1 MTDALMGGT
10 DDGAMDRGADPVAG
24 PAPQGTVGAPEPS
37 GPLPSA
43 VPPRLHLPVQGR
55 LPKALI
61 WDIDGTVAETE
72 RDGHL
77 VAFNT
82 AFAQLGLP
90 WCWDEAEYAVL
101 LHVTGGRERLLQ
113 GMRTRT
119 DAPADPAAREA
130 LARELHRL
138 KNAAYAERVAQGG
151 IPPRPGVLRLMDACT
166 AAGVRLAVATTTSTS
181 NVEALFGAWFGAG
194 WRSRFAAVVCA
205 EDVQAKK
212 PDPEAYTVALQ
223 RLGIAP
229 QEAFA
234 LEDSPNGLAAA
245 RAAGIAC
252 GITRSVF
259 FADAVFEGAAWVQS
273 DLDTPHRVTLAHLG
287 LR

>member
-1 MTDALMGGT
+1 MTGGL
-10 DDGAMDRGADPVAG
+10 
-24 PAPQGTVGAPEPS
+24 
-37 GPLPSA
+37 PLR
-43 VPPRLHLPVQGR
+43 PRRPL
-55 LPKALI
+55 KALI
-61 WDIDGTVAETE
+61 WDVDGTVAETE

-82 AFAQLGLP
+82 AFAQQGLA
-90 WCWDEAEYAVL
+90 WRWDDAEYAGL
-101 LHVTGGRERLLQ
+101 LHITGGRERLLQ
-113 GMRTRT
+113 GMRTWP

-130 LARELHRL
+130 LARELHRR
-138 KNAAYAERVAQGG
+138 KNEAYAARVGQGG
-151 IPPRPGVLRLMDACT
+151 IAPRPGVLRLMEACT
-166 AAGVRLAVATTTSTS
+166 AAGVRLALATTTSTS
-181 NVEALFGAWFGAG
+181 NVEALFGAWFGPG

-205 EDVQAKK
+205 EDVRAKK

-229 QEAFA
+229 EEAFA

-259 FADAVFEGAAWVQS
+259 FADAVFEGAAWVQD
-273 DLDTPHRVTLAHLG
+273 DLETPQPITPARLQAA
-287 LR
+287 